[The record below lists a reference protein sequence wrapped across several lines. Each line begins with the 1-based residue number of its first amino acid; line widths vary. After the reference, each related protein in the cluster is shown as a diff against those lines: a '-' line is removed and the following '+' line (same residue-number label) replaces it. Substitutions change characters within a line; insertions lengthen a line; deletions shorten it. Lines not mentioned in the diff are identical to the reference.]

1 MNSPQQALTSKQ
13 TAEALQALVDQVA
26 AYVEG
31 KTVRLVAVA
40 NGGIPV
46 ARMLAGRLP
55 DLGPVG
61 IINAAFHR
69 DDIGLQPI
77 PKSFQPTDLPFSIDE
92 ADVLLVDDVFATGR
106 TLRASLNELFDQGRP
121 ASVRFAVLVDTENR
135 LLPFRPDFTGL
146 SLPTPPEQK
155 VVVSAH
161 AGASPKDDLLLIH
174 LCPTTR

>member
-1 MNSPQQALTSKQ
+1 MNSPKQAPTSKQ
-13 TAEALQALVDQVA
+13 TAEALQGLVAQVA
-26 AYVEG
+26 AFSE
-31 KTVRLVAVA
+31 KKAVRLVAVA

-46 ARMLAGRLP
+46 ARMLASRLP
-55 DLGPVG
+55 ALGAVG

-146 SLPTPPEQK
+146 SLPTPPDQK
-155 VVVSAH
+155 VVVSSH
-161 AGASPKDDLLLIH
+161 PGASPNEDLLRIH
-174 LCPTTR
+174 LCPTTP